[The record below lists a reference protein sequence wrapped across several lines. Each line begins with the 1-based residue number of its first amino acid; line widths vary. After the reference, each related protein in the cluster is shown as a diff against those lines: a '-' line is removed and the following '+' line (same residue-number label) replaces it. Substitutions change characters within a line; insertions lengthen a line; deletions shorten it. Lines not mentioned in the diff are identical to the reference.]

1 MTTHDERSGIEQR
14 EKNRQKNLAN
24 KLKKARQ
31 TAEKLAERVIDLD
44 KVTVA
49 KDKQAEFDQQWEAF
63 EQQLK
68 NDPACKTA
76 STYAHAY
83 NAGLK
88 LIQQHIEIAEL
99 AISFPRFIV
108 IEQRPAHFRDK
119 TWFLNGKAWFHVYVD
134 WRASFNQPKPI
145 DLTDILLSLILQN
158 GIVDKPILQYLLN
171 EIRLKQLTLYQIF
184 DLPFVIISSA
194 KPLKGYATN
203 VRIGEQNQTQ
213 LLKFLSPITATLI
226 QRFINQTETYPE
238 TPIEF
243 DRLLGNILH
252 DNRHLFKTARQ
263 QQQLDSSLYVMEHHN
278 GFDVSEM
285 TLAMLQGKPKTYSL
299 PIANWQ
305 VLTQERRNN
314 AITLGKLDI
323 ANDIHVS
330 NLPKKANKLLSIKI
344 KKLFASQSHKLSKSE
359 LSKNLQ
365 NLLDELS
372 YNHAP
377 TNEIAIIRWLAYKLE
392 SCKPSSV
399 QTYSN
404 RLSNRWLALSHELD
418 IDSFDEE
425 DYEAVYE
432 EMLTLTKNASA
443 REDLAVLLDDFH
455 RFLVEQFEAVS
466 IEPLSTGTTP
476 HHKTAYISETMFQAI
491 LTACDNQSIPQHDK
505 LNLKTALILAHRL
518 GMRIGEIT
526 KLKLKEISPLLEY
539 CEIRDNQY
547 ANNKSSSALRRLS
560 IELMLTPDDFAVIRQ
575 VYESRKLNKHI
586 TLIATEGGQAL
597 LKSNLSQQ
605 ITALIQQATGLDNL
619 STHSLRHSCIC
630 NLQLMLFLTDKDNQA
645 ITHPAITALWEFL
658 PYDLSIAEP
667 IIEQVFG
674 KLAYQAN
681 YAIAGFAGHA
691 HPDVSYQS
699 YSHFNDILTGLMLW
713 QIDYNLSQA
722 QAKNMLGLPR
732 RKLDLCQDNTAL
744 NEYLLKKL
752 TCKNLPTLKGN
763 RLSSQPSSQPK
774 KYTFDAVKAV
784 LDSYGKADFDNQCR
798 YYQVSKDVAKK
809 WLTNATRL
817 KTDKRFF
824 TKAGKSRLFD
834 KEDNSLA
841 LSKKMTAL
849 ESKINTKLMNNFRK
863 YFVKPSH
870 QADLAFFIHYILTHA
885 LSHDATLIFDNV
897 AELQRF
903 LQVIKCLELSSY
915 TYLAVHHL
923 KSQDKASQ
931 TNWQKTWATLAKS
944 HITYHEPVMKRQI
957 KPKVKLFICEKNGGE
972 KRQIL
977 SYFAYYVY
985 VMMGEIIEKYV

>member
-44 KVTVA
+44 KVAVA

-88 LIQQHIEIAEL
+88 LIQQHIETAEL

-119 TWFLNGKAWFHVYVD
+119 TWFLNGKAWSQVYAD
-134 WRASFNQPKPI
+134 WLASFNQPKTL
-145 DLTDILLSLILQN
+145 DLGDILRSLILQT
-158 GIVDKPILQYLLN
+158 GIVDKPILKAILDQVGSKKPP
-171 EIRLKQLTLYQIF
+171 IYQIF
-184 DLPFVIISSA
+184 DLPFVIVSSD
-194 KPLKGYATN
+194 KPIKGYATN
-203 VRIGEQNQTQ
+203 VRVGEQHQTQ

-226 QRFINQTETYPE
+226 QRFLKQNTTHSQMAMD
-238 TPIEF
+238 F
-243 DRLLGNILH
+243 DKMLGNILH
-252 DNRHLFKTARQ
+252 DSRYAFKTARQ
-263 QQQLDSSLYVMEHHN
+263 QTQLNAALYVMEHHS

-285 TLAMLQGKPKTYSL
+285 AIAMLQGKPKTYSL
-299 PIANWQ
+299 PISNWQ
-305 VLTQERRNN
+305 VLIQNRRNN
-314 AITLGKLDI
+314 AIKLGKLDI
-323 ANDIHVS
+323 TNQIHLPNS
-330 NLPKKANKLLSIKI
+330 PKKANKLLSIKI
-344 KKLFASQSHKLSKSE
+344 KKLFDSQSHKLSKSE
-359 LSKNLQ
+359 LGKNLQ
-365 NLLDELS
+365 NLLDEL
-372 YNHAP
+372 NQNQAP
-377 TNEIAIIRWLAYKLE
+377 TNEIALIHWLAYKLE

-418 IDSFDEE
+418 VDSFDEE
-425 DYEAVYE
+425 DYEALYE
-432 EMLTLTKNASA
+432 EMLTLTKNDSA
-443 REDLAVLLDDFH
+443 KEDLAVLLDDFH

-476 HHKTAYISETMFQAI
+476 HHKTAYISEAMFQAI
-491 LTACDNQSIPQHDK
+491 LTACDKLAISQHDK

-547 ANNKSSSALRRLS
+547 ANNKSSSALRRLP
-560 IELMLTPDDFAVIRQ
+560 IELMLLPDDFAIIRQ
-575 VYESRKLNKHI
+575 VYESRKQNKHV

-597 LKSNLSQQ
+597 LKSNFSQQ
-605 ITALIQQATGLDNL
+605 ITSLIQQVTGLDNL
-619 STHSLRHSCIC
+619 STHSLRHSCIS
-630 NLQLMLFLTDKDNQA
+630 NLQLLLFLTDEDYQD
-645 ITHPAITALWEFL
+645 ITHSAIMALWKFL
-658 PYDLSIAEP
+658 PYQPSTAKA
-667 IIEQVFG
+667 IIQQLFG
-674 KLAYQAN
+674 ELAYQSN

-699 YSHFNDILTGLMLW
+699 YSHFNDILTSILLW
-713 QIDYNLSQA
+713 QTDYQLSQT
-722 QAKNMLGLPR
+722 QAKNMFGLPR
-732 RKLDLCQDNTAL
+732 RKLDLCQNSTAL

-752 TCKNLPTLKGN
+752 TCKNLPTLK
-763 RLSSQPSSQPK
+763 SKTFASQPLSRPQ
-774 KYTFDAVKAV
+774 KYTFNAVKAV
-784 LDSYGKADFDNQCR
+784 LDSYGKTDFDNQCR
-798 YYQVSKDVAKK
+798 YYQVSKEVAKK

-824 TKAGKSRLFD
+824 TKTGKSRLFD
-834 KEDNSLA
+834 KDDNSLA
-841 LSKKMTAL
+841 LGKKLTAV
-849 ESKINTKLMNNFRK
+849 ESKINTKLINNFRK

-903 LQVIKCLELSSY
+903 LQVIKCLELSSH

-923 KSQDKASQ
+923 KSQDKANQ
-931 TNWQKTWATLAKS
+931 TNWQKTWATLAKT
-944 HITYHEPVMKRQI
+944 HITYHDPLMRRQI
-957 KPKVKLFICEKNGGE
+957 KPKVELFICEKSGGE

-977 SYFAYYVY
+977 SYFSYYVY
-985 VMMGEIIEKYV
+985 VMIGETIEKYV